1 MYPLPFTLQ
10 WKVPF
15 LRFFIFG
22 RTKTHRVLCCVV
34 TEYGIWEGKQVDR
47 NRGLDWVWELYNSC
61 HWYDPTIAVLP
72 ARDPCEG
79 VKIVI
84 RLLGISSDVLF
95 RGMAIPMLI

>member
-1 MYPLPFTLQ
+1 MGGKT
-10 WKVPF
+10 
-15 LRFFIFG
+15 G
-22 RTKTHRVLCCVV
+22 RH
-34 TEYGIWEGKQVDR
+34 KQ
-47 NRGLDWVWELYNSC
+47 GFSLVWELYNSC

-95 RGMAIPMLI
+95 EGLRFPC